1 MSRHLRRF
9 PARPLPGWIA
19 LAVSVLLLFV
29 PASLPAGVILVEGN
43 TYRLDND
50 KPVTGMWDIAEKLA
64 YTKDVAIVVVAPN
77 ADATQVQSMLQLLGT
92 LKVPTVLTQ
101 KADYELLRKRGV
113 LRPTT
118 AP

>member
-1 MSRHLRRF
+1 MTDSDGIPRLVGF
-9 PARPLPGWIA
+9 ARLVPDLLPDSPVLYVGIPL
-19 LAVSVLLLFV
+19 
-29 PASLPAGVILVEGN
+29 
-43 TYRLDND
+43 
-50 KPVTGMWDIAEKLA
+50 AEA
-64 YTKDVAIVVVAPN
+64 YAKA
-77 ADATQVQSMLQLLGT
+77 QSMLQLLGT